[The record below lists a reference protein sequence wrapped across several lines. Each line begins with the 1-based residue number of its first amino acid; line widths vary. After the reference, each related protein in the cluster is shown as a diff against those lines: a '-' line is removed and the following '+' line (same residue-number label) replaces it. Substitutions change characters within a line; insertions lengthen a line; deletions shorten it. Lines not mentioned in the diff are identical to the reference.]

1 MIRRIYSLL
10 TVMLMT
16 ATAVLAQ
23 DATTDTP
30 VLKNKKGEAYLPVTD
45 EWALGISATPFLGYI
60 GNFLNGTLNQGSPA
74 FTYASNPASSVPN
87 GIAIF
92 GKKMVD
98 EHTAYR
104 VRFNVTVR
112 SIMNKAVVVQ
122 DNVNANPAFPAFA
135 ED

>member
-45 EWALGISATPFLGYI
+45 EWALGISANPFLGYL
-60 GNFLNGTLNQGSPA
+60 GNFLNGTLNQASPS
-74 FTYASNPASSVPN
+74 FTYASNPAN
-87 GIAIF
+87 NIAIF

-112 SIMNKAVVVQ
+112 SIMNKAVVTQ
-122 DNVNANPAFPAFA
+122 DQLNSNPAY
-135 ED
+135 